1 MILIVKRIDLME
13 VEQMVKKYAKLL
25 SISNENISFKIEDN
39 IKQAKLGYDG
49 DDDQWIVYYQ
59 KECRRFP
66 IIHELGHIY
75 LAKKKVKYLGFAKP
89 PPITPQT
96 DKNLIFI
103 LSNLL
108 DCFVNYNL
116 SIIEPIYLEIQE
128 YFHDYLK
135 DLENIK
141 NRIKSNNNILLILS
155 FYFLYYIEFKFI
167 LKGEDREILKKN
179 MKNLLN
185 AIRNNCI
192 KRDDRLTLNK
202 FEAINKILD
211 KFDSFKTSNNYE
223 ELLDFF
229 SQVLR
234 STSIWGLD
242 YINNQFNLTFPKIV

>member
-1 MILIVKRIDLME
+1 ME
-13 VEQMVKKYAKLL
+13 VEQILKKYTKLL
-25 SISNENISFKIEDN
+25 SITNENISFKIKDN
-39 IKQAKLGYDG
+39 IKQAELGYDG
-49 DDDQWIVYYQ
+49 SKDQWIVYYR
-59 KECRRFP
+59 KESKRFP

-75 LAKKKVKYLGFAKP
+75 FAKKKVNYLGFAKP

-103 LSNLL
+103 LSNLI

-141 NRIKSNNNILLILS
+141 NRIKSNNNIWLILS

-167 LKGEDREILKKN
+167 LKEEDRDMLKKN
-179 MKNLLN
+179 INNLIN
-185 AIRNNCI
+185 ALRNNCI

-202 FEAINKILD
+202 FEAINKMLD
-211 KFDSFKTSNNYE
+211 KFDSFKNSNNHKE
-223 ELLDFF
+223 VLDFF
-229 SQVLR
+229 SQVLK
-234 STSIWGLD
+234 SASIWGLD
-242 YINNQFNLTFPKIV
+242 YINNQFNLIFPKIVQ